1 MFKITTLF
9 FLTTLISFFVFLPKE
24 VLAGCSWVMG
34 GPTSDCTWDG
44 NCYSGCE
51 CSEIGGGAGAQ
62 RKEWDGKC
70 HSDGHCW
77 VNFFTG
83 PSCAPADC
91 GCGGGPSRP
100 CGDCIPSG
108 CGFTALP
115 LEKKFVI
122 DNKTSEK
129 IQQLFQQSVQFNR
142 LTIAVENSSGVSD
155 GKTFLASIFEPS
167 LKTIRNFLSRLI
179 I

>member
-1 MFKITTLF
+1 MAILRKLLF
-9 FLTTLISFFVFLPKE
+9 FTILGAALFLYGFS
-24 VLAGCSWVMG
+24 VLAQCQCCYCDSIVGGICIINGQPSGCVGCLGTCSGTTCIGYPGQYGCGAVIAWCRD
-34 GPTSDCTWDG
+34 SDCG
-44 NCYSGCE
+44 
-51 CSEIGGGAGAQ
+51 
-62 RKEWDGKC
+62 
-70 HSDGHCW
+70 
-77 VNFFTG
+77 
-83 PSCAPADC
+83 
-91 GCGGGPSRP
+91 GGGPSRP